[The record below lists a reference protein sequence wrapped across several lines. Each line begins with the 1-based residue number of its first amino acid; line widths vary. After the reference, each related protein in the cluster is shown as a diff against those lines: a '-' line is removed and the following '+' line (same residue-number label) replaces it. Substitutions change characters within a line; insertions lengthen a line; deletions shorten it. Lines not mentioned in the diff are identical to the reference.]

1 MNYQWNWRIFWDA
14 NPEGTGTFFTSLLSG
29 LGWTVVT
36 ALCAWVLALG
46 LGIVVG
52 TVRTTSMRWA
62 VRLGNAYVEVFR
74 NIPLLVQMLLWYFVL
89 PELLPQ
95 AWGDVLKQ
103 LPDAPFYTAV
113 VCLGFYMSARIA
125 EQVKAGI
132 QALPRGQTRAARA
145 LGLTLAQAYRYVLL
159 PQALRIMLP
168 PLSSDFLNTIKNTS
182 VALTIGL
189 MELTARTRAMESY
202 TSQVFEAFAAASVI
216 YIVVNVSVV
225 QLMRWLE
232 KRLSVP
238 GLIGAG
244 GRSSIVGS
252 SAGH

>member
-1 MNYQWNWRIFWDA
+1 MNYHWNWRIFWDT
-14 NPEGTGTFFTSLLSG
+14 NPEGTGTFFSSLMSG

-36 ALCAWVLALG
+36 ALCAWALALL

-52 TVRTTSMRWA
+52 TVRTTSLPWA

-95 AWGDVLKQ
+95 AWGDALKQ
-103 LPDAPFYTAV
+103 LPDSQFYTAV
-113 VCLGFYMSARIA
+113 VCLAFYMSARIA

-132 QALPRGQTRAARA
+132 LALPRGQAMAASA
-145 LGLTLAQAYRYVLL
+145 MGLTQPQVYRYVLL
-159 PQALRIMLP
+159 PQALRIILP

-202 TSQVFEAFAAASVI
+202 TSQVFESFAAASVI
-216 YIVVNVSVV
+216 YIVVNVTVV
-225 QLMRWLE
+225 QAIRWLE
-232 KRLSVP
+232 RKLSVP
-238 GLIGAG
+238 GLIG
-244 GRSSIVGS
+244 S
-252 SAGH
+252 SAGVGAAGH